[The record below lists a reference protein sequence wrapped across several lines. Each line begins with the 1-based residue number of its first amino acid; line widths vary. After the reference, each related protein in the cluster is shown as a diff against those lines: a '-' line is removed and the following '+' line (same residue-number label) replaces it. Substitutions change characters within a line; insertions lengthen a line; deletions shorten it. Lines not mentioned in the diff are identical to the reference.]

1 MKEFQ
6 YLIIGNS
13 AGAVGAVESI
23 RKIDKETPICVVSEE
38 RYQAYSRPRISDCI
52 TKKAAA
58 ETLAYRPSDFYE
70 KHSVET
76 ILDTKAVSIDSERKQ
91 VFLENGECV
100 SYEKLLLTTGANP
113 SKPPIPGIDLRG
125 VHFFTTFDHAE
136 KLAHDLSTIQEI
148 VIIGGGLIGLQA
160 AEALVKSGVN
170 VTIVEMLDR
179 VLALAVDNYVS
190 SLIRRKFEENGV
202 KILTSA
208 CVSKIVGNVDNGVT
222 GVELGDTTILPCQA
236 VIVAAGVTPRTE
248 LAVSAGIT
256 VNRGIPVDDFMQT
269 SASDVYAAGDVA
281 ETRDLLSGESKL
293 TPIWPNAY
301 MEGRT
306 AGAAMA
312 GRPVP
317 YGGGL
322 AMNAAHFFDYPVI
335 SAGQTDICDE
345 CTELIDSNEQTG
357 FYRRI
362 ILKNNIPVGMVMAG
376 DAVDRGGLIVNL
388 IRNRTDVTS
397 FLDKLASPTF
407 NNANLPEELRKTKQL
422 GREKI

>member
-13 AGAVGAVESI
+13 AAAVGAIESI
-23 RKIDKETPICVVSEE
+23 RIIDKEGSTAVISDEK
-38 RYQAYSRPRISDCI
+38 YDAYSRPRISDCI
-52 TKKAAA
+52 TMKATAKS
-58 ETLAYRPSDFYE
+58 LAYRPSNFYE

-76 ILDTKAVSIDSERKQ
+76 MLDTKAVSIDSQYRQ

-125 VHFFTTFDHAE
+125 VHFFTTFDQAE
-136 KLAHDLSTIQEI
+136 RLANELSTIKEM

-160 AEALVKSGVN
+160 AEALVKVGVK

-179 VLALAVDNYVS
+179 VLALAVDKYAS
-190 SLIRRKFEENGV
+190 SLIREQFEENGV
-202 KILTSA
+202 TILTSA
-208 CVSKIVGNVDNGVT
+208 RVSKIIGNTDTGVT
-222 GVELGDTTILPCQA
+222 EVELGDMTILACQA

-269 SASDVYAAGDVA
+269 SAPEIYAAGDVA
-281 ETRDLLSGESKL
+281 ETKDLLTGESKL

-312 GRPVP
+312 GKPVP

-322 AMNAAHFFDYPVI
+322 AMNAAHFFDHPVI
-335 SAGQTDICDE
+335 SAGQTELCDG

-422 GREKI
+422 GKEKI